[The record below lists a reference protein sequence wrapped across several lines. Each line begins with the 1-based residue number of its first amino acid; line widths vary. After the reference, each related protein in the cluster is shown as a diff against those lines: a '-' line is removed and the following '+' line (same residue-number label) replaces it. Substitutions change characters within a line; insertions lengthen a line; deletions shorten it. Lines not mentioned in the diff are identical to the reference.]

1 MPAAV
6 DRVSSRA
13 LSFVRR
19 GAGRGRLWPLLLCAA
34 LLATAYAG
42 AGGADTLSKKARELK
57 QLKSHIEAL
66 RHQLHID
73 QGRQDSLRSQLRDT
87 EKRIGAISRALKE
100 TTQALERQGRKLA
113 ELQQD
118 KRRHEAQLGKQ
129 RDELAQQVR
138 AAFVIGRQGY
148 LKLLLDQQDPA
159 AVSRNLRYYDYFNR
173 ARAKRIHA
181 VSRELDQINA
191 LQASISR
198 QVQTLNRLQGR
209 QRQEKAGLQDQL
221 EARGAVLAKVNAR
234 VKTKSQRLTGLLDN
248 EHRLETLVQHLRKAL
263 SDIPDTAGSQPFGR
277 LKGRL
282 QWPSQGA
289 IENRF
294 GDTRRLGNLKW
305 HGVLIDAGLGADV
318 HAVYHGRVAFA
329 DWLRGFG
336 LLIIID
342 HGDGYMSLYGHN
354 QSLYKEV
361 GDWVETGEVIA
372 SVGNSGGRNH
382 PGLYFEIRHN
392 GVPTNPVLWCKR

>member
-6 DRVSSRA
+6 DRASSRA

-19 GAGRGRLWPLLLCAA
+19 GAGRGRLWPLLLCVA

-73 QGRQDSLRSQLRDT
+73 QGRRDSLRSQLRDT
-87 EKRIGAISRALKE
+87 EKRIGAISRALKG

-191 LQASISR
+191 LQASIGR
-198 QVQTLNRLQGR
+198 QLQTLNRLQGQ
-209 QRQEKAGLQDQL
+209 QRQEKAGLQTQL

-263 SDIPDTAGSQPFGR
+263 SDIPDTAGSQPFGCSGPPR
-277 LKGRL
+277 G
-282 QWPSQGA
+282 PSRTASG
-289 IENRF
+289 IP
-294 GDTRRLGNLKW
+294 GGWGISSGT
-305 HGVLIDAGLGADV
+305 
-318 HAVYHGRVAFA
+318 
-329 DWLRGFG
+329 GF
-336 LLIIID
+336 
-342 HGDGYMSLYGHN
+342 
-354 QSLYKEV
+354 
-361 GDWVETGEVIA
+361 
-372 SVGNSGGRNH
+372 
-382 PGLYFEIRHN
+382 
-392 GVPTNPVLWCKR
+392 